1 MINEGKDI
9 EVPTCLEQVELCK
22 ELAKEYI
29 EEKGELVGMRMY
41 RGIAS
46 KFFNGLPNSRNLK
59 IRLSNELNTYGD
71 LETII
76 NDYLKENIDIN

>member
-1 MINEGKDI
+1 
-9 EVPTCLEQVELCK
+9 
-22 ELAKEYI
+22 
-29 EEKGELVGMRMY
+29 MRMY

-46 KFFNGLPNSRNLK
+46 KFFNGFPNSRYLK